1 MRGKSFTEKYDTKY
15 SGSRYQWWFPIYSK
29 HRNLFMFSGK
39 RSIHVHC
46 IVILS
51 QVLLPHV
58 ESLFFLSYSL
68 WRNWWLFYTALE
80 PRNKGQGKL
89 NLSWLFPNT
98 NFSVRSDNFKEPI
111 RCSLT
116 TKIFFQL
123 TNIHLIPQFYLH
135 VTIHFVCT
143 ICLLKMPMLC
153 QWLNSNKLSLSVSKS
168 NFVIFHLYQ
177 SKLYREVN
185 LKILGNNSEQL
196 VSLERKTYVKYVVF

>member
-1 MRGKSFTEKYDTKY
+1 MVISNLLKTQKLVYVQGKTVNTCALYRYFVSSSIASRG
-15 SGSRYQWWFPIYSK
+15 I
-29 HRNLFMFSGK
+29 
-39 RSIHVHC
+39 
-46 IVILS
+46 IV
-51 QVLLPHV
+51 
-58 ESLFFLSYSL
+58 FLSYSL

-80 PRNKGQGKL
+80 ARNKWQGKL
-89 NLSWLFPNT
+89 NLNWLFLNT
-98 NFSVRSDNFKEPI
+98 NFSVRSDNCKEPI

-153 QWLNSNKLSLSVSKS
+153 EWLNSNKLSLSISKS

-177 SKLYREVN
+177 SIPWTKP
-185 LKILGNNSEQL
+185 
-196 VSLERKTYVKYVVF
+196 

>member
-1 MRGKSFTEKYDTKY
+1 MVISNLLKTQKLVYVQWKTVNTCALYRYFVSSSIASRG
-15 SGSRYQWWFPIYSK
+15 I
-29 HRNLFMFSGK
+29 
-39 RSIHVHC
+39 
-46 IVILS
+46 IV
-51 QVLLPHV
+51 
-58 ESLFFLSYSL
+58 FLSYSL

-143 ICLLKMPMLC
+143 ICLLKMPSLC
-153 QWLNSNKLSLSVSKS
+153 GNKRASLNNLEAFKICSFLVFLEHKFHQQSKD
-168 NFVIFHLYQ
+168 NFHLY
-177 SKLYREVN
+177 
-185 LKILGNNSEQL
+185 
-196 VSLERKTYVKYVVF
+196 